1 MSEQRG
7 DLQDHGG
14 VVPDFL
20 AGGKNYLPVFLADWS
35 KAPPPFYPKG
45 EERPPPAPKP
55 KPSPN

>member
-1 MSEQRG
+1 M
-7 DLQDHGG
+7 
-14 VVPDFL
+14 PDFL